1 MKSKLIIA
9 LVSMAVALSFAF
21 TIINKGERV
30 DTKNQS
36 IDSTQKRA
44 LPGCVAEDEDSF

>member
-21 TIINKGERV
+21 TIINKGERANN
-30 DTKNQS
+30 KNQS
-36 IDSTQKRA
+36 IDSKQERA
-44 LPGCVAEDEDSF
+44 LPGFVAEDEDSF